1 METMKTQM
9 ESPLLKAVRELD
21 ESMARFQSIVSLP
34 PPMRELLEVNR
45 KQKEILAGFEA
56 FHAWQTAWILC
67 QRERSKTVECVCA

>member
-34 PPMRELLEVNR
+34 PPLRDLLEVNR
-45 KQKEILAGFEA
+45 KQRKMLAGFEA
-56 FHAWQTAWILC
+56 FHRR
-67 QRERSKTVECVCA
+67 QREWIDSFSRLSMQSKLH